1 MGFQRRLSHMAAVTK
16 WKADQQM
23 RLMRSQSDVR
33 ELEGKLEA
41 QKLAL
46 ADAIL
51 AAHAEGTL
59 DALDLLPLIG
69 AVDELKAQIEVGQAQ
84 LEAIKAEEPP
94 EMEGAAPAAPAQPA
108 EPVEIEAPPVEA
120 APAAPAIEV
129 GLPPAAPAVAVAAVE
144 VGVPAV
150 EPAVVPPLL
159 EIGMPPAEP
168 TRAAPAVEAA
178 PAAQPVLVCPECGH
192 ELTGRFCP
200 EHGLQGV
207 PKVEEPP
214 AAPAA
219 PARRVCPECG
229 RELTG
234 RFCPEH
240 GLEGVPA
247 P

>member
-41 QKLAL
+41 EKLAL
-46 ADAIL
+46 ADAVL

-59 DALDLLPLIG
+59 DTLDLPPLIG
-69 AVDELKAQIEVGQAQ
+69 AVDELKAQIAAALVQ

-94 EMEGAAPAAPAQPA
+94 EMEGVAPAVPAAPAQP
-108 EPVEIEAPPVEA
+108 VEIEAQPVEV
-120 APAAPAIEV
+120 E
-129 GLPPAAPAVAVAAVE
+129 LPPAAAAVAVAAVE
-144 VGVPAV
+144 VGTPPA
-150 EPAVVPPLL
+150 EPAVVSPPV
-159 EIGMPPAEP
+159 EIGTPPVEP
-168 TRAAPAVEAA
+168 TRAASAVEAA
-178 PAAQPVLVCPECGH
+178 PAAQPVLVCPECG
-192 ELTGRFCP
+192 
-200 EHGLQGV
+200 
-207 PKVEEPP
+207 
-214 AAPAA
+214 
-219 PARRVCPECG
+219 RV
-229 RELTG
+229 LTG